1 MRNLRMQLSR
11 IMVAFAVVTTWPAHA
26 FAQSFETSAAQAF
39 MVDVE
44 TGTVLFSKE
53 PDAAFAP
60 ASLAKLMT
68 MEVVFHAIGEGKLS
82 LDDTFAV
89 SENAWRTG
97 GAPSGTSTMFAALKS
112 SVAVRD
118 LVRGVVVQQANDGC
132 IVLAEGLAGSE
143 SAFAEMMNQR
153 ARALGMTGSHFV
165 NATGLPAEGQK
176 TTVRDLVTLSTH
188 LRRAHPDLFAIYA
201 EPSFEWNKIYQLNRN
216 PLLKLD
222 LGADGLATGWSKEGG
237 FAIAGSASRD
247 GRRLLLAM
255 SGLASDSQRADEA
268 RRMLEWGNKAFQRQE
283 IFRDGELVG
292 LAQTYGG
299 AKGGVALKARGPI
312 SILVPVDNRERLIA
326 RIVYEGPI
334 EAPVEAGVEVG
345 KLKVWVGESLR
356 QETPLYTAEQVSVGG
371 LHRRALDAIE
381 ELLIGWTRG

>member
-11 IMVAFAVVTTWPAHA
+11 IMVAFAVLTTWQAHA
-26 FAQSFETSAAQAF
+26 YAQSFETSAAQAF

-143 SAFAEMMNQR
+143 AAFAEMMNER
-153 ARALGMTGSHFV
+153 ARALGLTGSHFV

-188 LRRAHPDLFAIYA
+188 LREAHPDLYAIYA

-216 PLLKLD
+216 PRLKLD

-326 RIVYEGPI
+326 RIVYEGPL
-334 EAPVEAGVEVG
+334 EAPVEAGVQVG

-356 QETPLYTAEQVSVGG
+356 QETPLYTAEQVPVGG

>member
-26 FAQSFETSAAQAF
+26 FAQSIETSAAQAF

-53 PDAAFAP
+53 ADAVFAP

-82 LDDTFAV
+82 LDDTFPV

-143 SAFAEMMNQR
+143 SAFAEMMNER
-153 ARALGMTGSHFV
+153 ARALGLTGSHFV

-188 LRRAHPDLFAIYA
+188 LRQAHPDLFAIYA

-216 PLLKLD
+216 PLLKFD

>member
-1 MRNLRMQLSR
+1 MRNLSMQLSR
-11 IMVAFAVVTTWPAHA
+11 IMVAFAVLATWPAHA

-143 SAFAEMMNQR
+143 SAFAEMMNER
-153 ARALGMTGSHFV
+153 ARALGLTGSHFV

-188 LRRAHPDLFAIYA
+188 LRQAHPDLFAIYA

-326 RIVYEGPI
+326 RIVYEGPL
-334 EAPVEAGVEVG
+334 EAPVEAGVQVG

-356 QETPLYTAEQVSVGG
+356 QETPLYTAEQVPVGG

>member
-68 MEVVFHAIGEGKLS
+68 MEDVFHAIGEGKLS

-176 TTVRDLVTLSTH
+176 TTVRDLVTLATH
-188 LRRAHPDLFAIYA
+188 LRQAHPDLFAIYA

-237 FAIAGSASRD
+237 FAIAGSAARD

-255 SGLASDSQRADEA
+255 SGLASESQRADEA

>member
-11 IMVAFAVVTTWPAHA
+11 IIVAFAVVTTWPAHA

-53 PDAAFAP
+53 ADAVFAP

-143 SAFAEMMNQR
+143 SAFAEMMNER
-153 ARALGMTGSHFV
+153 ARALGLTGSHFV

-188 LRRAHPDLFAIYA
+188 LRQAHPDLFAIYA

-237 FAIAGSASRD
+237 FAIVGSAARD

>member
-1 MRNLRMQLSR
+1 
-11 IMVAFAVVTTWPAHA
+11 
-26 FAQSFETSAAQAF
+26 
-39 MVDVE
+39 
-44 TGTVLFSKE
+44 
-53 PDAAFAP
+53 
-60 ASLAKLMT
+60 
-68 MEVVFHAIGEGKLS
+68 
-82 LDDTFAV
+82 
-89 SENAWRTG
+89 
-97 GAPSGTSTMFAALKS
+97 MFAALKS

-143 SAFAEMMNQR
+143 AAFAEMMNER
-153 ARALGMTGSHFV
+153 ARALGLTGSHFV

-188 LRRAHPDLFAIYA
+188 LREAHPDLYAIYA

-237 FAIAGSASRD
+237 FAIVGSAARD

>member
-11 IMVAFAVVTTWPAHA
+11 IMVAFAVLTTWQAHA
-26 FAQSFETSAAQAF
+26 YAQSFETSAAQAF

-143 SAFAEMMNQR
+143 SAFAEMMNER
-153 ARALGMTGSHFV
+153 ARALGLTGSHFV

-188 LRRAHPDLFAIYA
+188 LRQAHPDLFAIYA

-237 FAIAGSASRD
+237 FAIVGSAARD

>member
-11 IMVAFAVVTTWPAHA
+11 IMVAFAVLATWPAHA

-60 ASLAKLMT
+60 ASLAKLIT
-68 MEVVFHAIGEGKLS
+68 MEVVFHAVGEGKLS

-143 SAFAEMMNQR
+143 SAFTEMMNER
-153 ARALGMTGSHFV
+153 ARALGLTGSHFV

-188 LRRAHPDLFAIYA
+188 LRQAHPDLFAIYA

-356 QETPLYTAEQVSVGG
+356 QETPLYTAEQVPVGG

>member
-11 IMVAFAVVTTWPAHA
+11 IMVAFAVLATWPAHA

-53 PDAAFAP
+53 ADAPFAP

-82 LDDTFAV
+82 LDDTFLV

-143 SAFAEMMNQR
+143 SAFTEMMNER
-153 ARALGMTGSHFV
+153 ARALGLTGSHFV

-188 LRRAHPDLFAIYA
+188 LRQAHPDLFAIYA

-237 FAIAGSASRD
+237 FAIAGSAARD

-283 IFRDGELVG
+283 VFRDGELVG

>member
-11 IMVAFAVVTTWPAHA
+11 IMVAFAVLATWPSHA

-143 SAFAEMMNQR
+143 SAFAEMMNER
-153 ARALGMTGSHFV
+153 ARALGLTGSHFV

-188 LRRAHPDLFAIYA
+188 LRQAHPDLFAIYA

-326 RIVYEGPI
+326 RIVYEGPL
-334 EAPVEAGVEVG
+334 EAPVEAGVQVG

-356 QETPLYTAEQVSVGG
+356 QETPLYTAEQVPVGG

>member
-11 IMVAFAVVTTWPAHA
+11 IMVAFAVLTTWQAHA
-26 FAQSFETSAAQAF
+26 YAQSFETSAAQAF

-53 PDAAFAP
+53 ADAVFAP

-82 LDDTFAV
+82 LDDTFLV

-143 SAFAEMMNQR
+143 SAFAEMMNER
-153 ARALGMTGSHFV
+153 ARALGLTGSHFV

-188 LRRAHPDLFAIYA
+188 LRQAHPDLFAIYA

-216 PLLKLD
+216 PLLKFD

-237 FAIAGSASRD
+237 FAIVGSAARD

>member
-11 IMVAFAVVTTWPAHA
+11 IMVAFAVLTTWQAHA
-26 FAQSFETSAAQAF
+26 YAQSFETSAAQAF

-53 PDAAFAP
+53 ADAAFAP

-82 LDDTFAV
+82 LDDTFLV

-143 SAFAEMMNQR
+143 SAFAEMMNER
-153 ARALGMTGSHFV
+153 ARALGLTGSHFV

-188 LRRAHPDLFAIYA
+188 LREAHPDLYAIYA

-326 RIVYEGPI
+326 RIVYEGPL
-334 EAPVEAGVEVG
+334 EAPVEAGVQVG

>member
-11 IMVAFAVVTTWPAHA
+11 IIVAFAALATWQAHA
-26 FAQSFETSAAQAF
+26 FAQSFETSASQAF

-53 PDAAFAP
+53 ADAAFAP

-68 MEVVFHAIGEGKLS
+68 MEVVFHAVGEGKLS

-143 SAFAEMMNQR
+143 SAFAEMMNER
-153 ARALGMTGSHFV
+153 ARALGLTGSHFV

-188 LRRAHPDLFAIYA
+188 LRQAHPDLFAIYA

-356 QETPLYTAEQVSVGG
+356 QETPLYTAEQVPVGG